1 MILDCEI
8 MLNIMTTL
16 NTRSFTV
23 DKSSKGPKAAGA
35 TAGRTQQHSSASQVG
50 PTEEEEEKDIRLQ
63 KEKKSQ
69 CVLHLRKL
77 IVNGNRRLEA
87 LALVVQ
93 HIFSEVGELYC
104 LIIFVLLSSR
114 CFFVRFTPHSF
125 SICLSCNGFNI
136 LKFST
141 LLIFRQ
147 SGLWQRAE
155 QNGVLYMTV

>member
-8 MLNIMTTL
+8 MLNVMTTL

-23 DKSSKGPKAAGA
+23 DRSSKGPKAAGA

-50 PTEEEEEKDIRLQ
+50 PTEEEEEKDLRLQ
-63 KEKKSQ
+63 NEKKSQ
-69 CVLHLRKL
+69 CILHLRKL

-104 LIIFVLLSSR
+104 LIF
-114 CFFVRFTPHSF
+114 
-125 SICLSCNGFNI
+125 CLSVFYVS
-136 LKFST
+136 L
-141 LLIFRQ
+141 
-147 SGLWQRAE
+147 SGLLPIHFLFFFLAM
-155 QNGVLYMTV
+155 VLIY